1 MCHNL
6 PHPFDSAHLVTFLPA
21 PRCCGTLRKAMNRRH
36 FLSLLPSA
44 ALAQQPRRASEAPKA
59 QPQAHPDWHQWHGP
73 NRDNISTETGLLKT
87 WPSGG
92 PKLLWSIRNL
102 GTGYGSL
109 ALRGDRIYVQG
120 TVGRDS
126 AVFALNRAD
135 GKPVW
140 NAPIGPALDQD
151 RGGGPRGTPTVE
163 GDLLYAISE
172 NGDLACIR
180 ATDAHVAWHR
190 NMLKDYNGQNPNWH
204 ISESPLIDGNNVI
217 ATPGGRNGGIVAFD
231 KGSGKEVWAAR
242 ELTDEAGY
250 ASCIVADV
258 GGVRTIMNLMS
269 EAGVGVRAND
279 GKLLWRYEKA
289 ANGTANCTTPVYS
302 DNKVFYT
309 SAYGTGGG
317 LLALNPA
324 NGGVQTQEVYFSR
337 DMQNHHGGVI
347 LHKGHLYGFSNAILT
362 CMEFATGKVA
372 WRDRSV
378 GKGSLTYA
386 DGMLFLFSENNVVGL
401 AEATTTGY
409 VEKGRFN
416 IEDQGR
422 PSWAHPVVCG
432 GKLYIR
438 NQGVLNC
445 YSVAGA

>member
-1 MCHNL
+1 M
-6 PHPFDSAHLVTFLPA
+6 D
-21 PRCCGTLRKAMNRRH
+21 RRH
-36 FLSLLPSA
+36 FLALLPSA
-44 ALAQQPRRASEAPKA
+44 ALAQQQRRPAATPKPQA
-59 QPQAHPDWHQWHGP
+59 QPQPDWAQWHGP
-73 NRDNISTETGLLKT
+73 NRDNLSTETGLLKS

-92 PKLLWSIRNL
+92 PKLLWSVRNL
-102 GTGYGSL
+102 GAGYG
-109 ALRGDRIYVQG
+109 AVAIKGDRIYVQG
-120 TVGRDS
+120 TTGRDS
-126 AVFALNRAD
+126 VVFALNRAD

-140 NAPIGPALDQD
+140 QAPIGPALDQD

-163 GDLLYAISE
+163 GDLIYAISE

-180 ATDAHVAWHR
+180 NNDAHVSWHR
-190 NMLKDYNGQNPNWH
+190 NMLRDYNGRNPNWH

-231 KGSGKEVWAAR
+231 KKDGKEVWAAR
-242 ELTDEAGY
+242 DLGQGAGY

-258 GGVRTIMNLMS
+258 GGVRTIMNLMADS
-269 EAGVGVRAND
+269 GVGVRATD
-279 GKLLWRYEKA
+279 GKLLWTYEKP
-289 ANGTANCTTPVYS
+289 ANDVANCTTPVYR

-309 SAYGTGGG
+309 SAYGTGCG
-317 LLALNPA
+317 LLALTP
-324 NGGVQTQEVYFSR
+324 GGGEVKTQEIYFNR
-337 DMQNHHGGVI
+337 DMQNHHGGVV
-347 LHKGHLYGFSNAILT
+347 LVKDHLYGFSNAILT
-362 CMEFATGKVA
+362 CMDFATGKVA

-386 DGMLFLFSENNVVGL
+386 DGMLFLLGENNTVGL
-401 AEATTTGY
+401 AEANPTAY

-438 NQGVLNC
+438 NQGVLSC
-445 YSVAGA
+445 YSLAAA